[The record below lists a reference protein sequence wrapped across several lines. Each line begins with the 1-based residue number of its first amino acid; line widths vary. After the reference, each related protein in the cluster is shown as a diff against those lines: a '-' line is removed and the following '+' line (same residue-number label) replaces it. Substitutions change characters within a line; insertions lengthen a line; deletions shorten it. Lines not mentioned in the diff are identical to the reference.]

1 MRYLLLAA
9 LLVLPLASC
18 SKPVKPVGGLAPPAL
33 VNIKKGQVYLDDH
46 DWDAAL
52 ACFEAALKDEPTN
65 TTALIGRGRA
75 YAGKGNFDQAIADY
89 SAVPNDDLNS
99 GQAHRYRCLA
109 YAELEDTPKA
119 EMDAEIAKK
128 RELGGVNP
136 DQELAAVYARKGAKY
151 QADEEHAKARD
162 CYEVA
167 LRHDPKCSDYHR
179 QAAVV
184 YASLSDWSQAIQ
196 HYEEAVKLGELTVQV
211 NLALATAYL
220 QRARY
225 FKSQQNTEQAQADF
239 KQAIRLNPKFQI
251 YRPEFPEIT
260 APGPRAQTGAAGTR
274 G

>member
-18 SKPVKPVGGLAPPAL
+18 SRPVKPIGGLAPPAL

-46 DWDAAL
+46 DYDAAL

-99 GQAHRYRCLA
+99 GRAHRYRCLA

-119 EMDAEIAKK
+119 ETEAEITKK
-128 RELGGVNP
+128 YGLGGVDP
-136 DQELAAVYARKGAKY
+136 DQELAEVYARKAAIY
-151 QADEEHAKARD
+151 RNDEEYAKAKD

-167 LRHDPKCSDYHR
+167 LRHDPKRSDYHR

-184 YASLSDWSQAIQ
+184 YVRLRDWTQAIN
-196 HYEEAVKLGELTVQV
+196 HFEEAVKLGEPTVRV

-220 QRARY
+220 ERARS
-225 FKSQQNTEQAQADF
+225 FKSQQNTEQAEADF
-239 KQAIRLNPKFQI
+239 TQAIRLNPNFQI
-251 YRPEFPEIT
+251 YRPEFPDIK
-260 APGPRAQTGAAGTR
+260 APGPRVQTGAAGSR